1 VGTPDFQKEFMNIK
15 KHHIRESHER
25 QFNGE
30 DYQQVAQDICDR
42 IPDATVEDYPALC
55 VGPEPECDCG
65 FCAKA
70 EWWD

>member
-1 VGTPDFQKEFMNIK
+1 MSLK

-30 DYQQVAQDICDR
+30 DYQQVANDIWVG
-42 IPDATVEDYPALC
+42 IPNATEDDFHALC
-55 VGPEPECDCG
+55 ASPDPGCDCG

-70 EWWD
+70 EWRDE